1 LQGAGDVVLPD
12 HLGEGLRTVFAGEH
26 AVTHGRTLE
35 RGAGAI
41 QQDLFPKTAREFLT
55 ILANPC

>member
-1 LQGAGDVVLPD
+1 LQGARDVVLPD

-41 QQDLFPKTAREFLT
+41 QQDLFPKNDEGVLT
-55 ILANPC
+55 IFGNPC

>member
-26 AVTHGRTLE
+26 AVTHARTLE

-41 QQDLFPKTAREFLT
+41 QQDLFPKAAREFLT